1 MTDSWCVD
9 RIFER
14 LQHAQ
19 ICQYQ
24 NRRRIVGQHFGQQ
37 GQSVWHRRTKKSP
50 QSVEMVLEAIAPK
63 LLPVQEDS
71 V

>member
-1 MTDSWCVD
+1 MTDGWCVD

-19 ICQYQ
+19 ICPYQ
-24 NRRRIVGQHFGQQ
+24 NRRRTVGQHFGQQ
-37 GQSVWHRRTKKSP
+37 GQRYGTGAPKKGP